1 MERWRTA
8 QVPAGNIGTPL
19 KPDLGTQR
27 GTSLVELL
35 TSMVCVSLLMAMSYG
50 FACNAFLS
58 ARVQEGKSDA
68 QEVTLMAIDL
78 LTREVR
84 MAGFSA
90 AGKPVIG
97 VRVAAAEYVEVAS
110 DFDGD
115 GDSDEA
121 NELIAYS
128 YNDNKHQLVRATGG
142 ASPQPLVP
150 NVPPGGLRFS
160 YFDASGAE
168 IPVSAG
174 TLPLEQR
181 RRIRRVDVV
190 LRTQS
195 ADADPAGA
203 LPSISTV
210 SSSICLR
217 NQ

>member
-1 MERWRTA
+1 MERRRTA
-8 QVPAGNIGTPL
+8 HVPTGDISASL
-19 KPDLGTQR
+19 RRDLGPQH
-27 GTSLVELL
+27 GTSFVELL
-35 TSMVCVSLLMAMSYG
+35 ASTLLISLLMAMSYG
-50 FACNAFLS
+50 FARSAFVS
-58 ARVQEGKSDA
+58 ARVQEAKSDA
-68 QEVTLMAIDL
+68 QEVAFMAVDL

-90 AGKPVIG
+90 AGKPMVG
-97 VRVAAAEYVEVAS
+97 VLVAAAEHVEVSS

-128 YNDNKHQLVRATGG
+128 YNDTKHQLVRATGG

-150 NVPPGGLRFS
+150 NVPPGGLHFS
-160 YFDASGAE
+160 FFDASGAG
-168 IPVSAG
+168 IPIPG
-174 TLPLEQR
+174 GGLPLEER
-181 RRIRRVDVV
+181 RRIRRIDVV

-195 ADADPAGA
+195 ADADLAGA
-203 LPSISTV
+203 LPSISTL

>member
-8 QVPAGNIGTPL
+8 CAPIGDVGAALRPCR
-19 KPDLGTQR
+19 GQG

-35 TSMVCVSLLMAMSYG
+35 TSMLLVSILTAMSYS
-50 FACNAFLS
+50 FARGAFVS
-58 ARVQEGKSDA
+58 TRVQEASSDT
-68 QEVTLMAIDL
+68 QEVTLMAMDL

-84 MAGFSA
+84 MAGCSA
-90 AGKPVIG
+90 VGTPITG
-97 VRVAAAEYVEVAS
+97 VRAAAAEQVEVAT

-128 YNDNKHQLVRATGG
+128 YNETKRQLVRATGG
-142 ASPQPLVP
+142 ASPQPLLR

-160 YFDASGAE
+160 FFDANGAE
-168 IPVSAG
+168 IAIPSGAM
-174 TLPLEQR
+174 PLESR
-181 RRIRRVDVV
+181 RRIHRIDVV
-190 LRTQS
+190 LRTELP
-195 ADADPAGA
+195 ADPAGGGPA
-203 LPSISTV
+203 AFTL